1 MTLAIIVPLMLGF
14 IGIMQG
20 ILNKQMAQAIG
31 LTHAAFITAVMTL
44 VVAIPFYISVKLSP
58 NSFSEIFHIKQPFTY
73 FKWWYWLPGTLGLFI
88 VTGLPFAFAKF
99 GAAKVTIL
107 LVAAQMITS
116 VGWDVLV
123 EKIPLVAGKVVGL
136 ILAFAS
142 VLVITLTRA

>member
-14 IGIMQG
+14 VGIMQG
-20 ILNKQMAQAIG
+20 ILNKQMAQAVG
-31 LTHAAFITAVMTL
+31 LTHAAFLTAVMTL
-44 VVAIPFYISVKLSP
+44 VLAIPFYLAVKMAP
-58 NSFSEIFHIKQPFTY
+58 QYFSDVFHLKQPLSY

-116 VGWDVLV
+116 VSWDIFV
-123 EKIPLVAGKVVGL
+123 EKIPLVASKLIGL
-136 ILAFAS
+136 VLAFAS
-142 VLVITLTRA
+142 VLVITLTR